1 MKIRY
6 FNLQFFAEGDGGQNN
21 EPTTQEPGT
30 TEPPKTFTQEE
41 LDEIINKR
49 LKRERTSWEKKL
61 EDEKNEA
68 SRLAKLTEQQRQEEE
83 YKKKLQALE
92 DREKQLSFNESVNQ
106 ATKELQSRDLP
117 TFLVEKFIGKDA
129 EETLENINNFEKQY
143 KADLQAAVKQAL
155 PSTEPGKGDGTKE
168 TTLKT
173 ELEAIANDTK
183 LPLSQRVAAKNKLH
197 NLKEE

>member
-1 MKIRY
+1 MKNRY
-6 FNLQFFAEGDGGQNN
+6 FNLQFFAEVDGGQNN

-41 LDEIINKR
+41 LDEVVSKR
-49 LKRERTSWEKKL
+49 LKRERASWEKKI
-61 EDEKNEA
+61 EDEKKEAARLATLNEDQKKEEIYNKKLKEVEDKANALKLQEDRLEA
-68 SRLAKLTEQQRQEEE
+68 SKILTERG
-83 YKKKLQALE
+83 
-92 DREKQLSFNESVNQ
+92 
-106 ATKELQSRDLP
+106 LP
-117 TFLVEKFIGKDA
+117 TSFVDYLIGKDN
-129 EETLENINNFEKQY
+129 ETTLDNINKFEKQY

-183 LPLSQRVAAKNKLH
+183 LPLSQRVAAKNKLY

>member
-1 MKIRY
+1 MENRY
-6 FNLQFFAEGDGGQNN
+6 FSLQFFAEGDGGENN

-49 LKRERTSWEKKL
+49 LKRERSSWEKKL
-61 EDEKNEA
+61 EDEKKEAARLATLNEDQKKEELYNKKLKAVEDKANSLKLQEDKLEA
-68 SRLAKLTEQQRQEEE
+68 SKVLTERG
-83 YKKKLQALE
+83 
-92 DREKQLSFNESVNQ
+92 
-106 ATKELQSRDLP
+106 LP
-117 TFLVEKFIGKDA
+117 TSFVDYLIGKDD
-129 EETLENINNFEKQY
+129 EITLENINKFEKQY
-143 KADLQAAVKQAL
+143 KTDLQAAVKQAL
-155 PSTEPGKGDGTKE
+155 PSTAPGNGDGTKE

-173 ELEAIANDTK
+173 ELEAIANDIK